1 MRSQTTRAVTRKT
14 CPVSMNVPP
23 WCLRLSV
30 LFSFCLQGLPDAAE
44 HCIGVDQ
51 DNAMLKGIRFCFL
64 SCRPVGGLIGISA
77 KVKVLGGARISQL
90 EKPIIGIPQ
99 LAPLI
104 SPLRGMEDL
113 SGLSGIM
120 VRAVPIGGVP
130 GSDEREQTHQALR
143 KRFQRCKIRDRI
155 RSGRKTR
162 TPRA

>member
-1 MRSQTTRAVTRKT
+1 
-14 CPVSMNVPP
+14 
-23 WCLRLSV
+23 
-30 LFSFCLQGLPDAAE
+30 
-44 HCIGVDQ
+44 
-51 DNAMLKGIRFCFL
+51 MLKGIRFCFL
-64 SCRPVGGLIGISA
+64 SRGLAGGLTGISA
-77 KVKVLGGARISQL
+77 EAKVLGRARISQL

-113 SGLSGIM
+113 LNFCAGLSGIM

-130 GSDEREQTHQALR
+130 GSDEREQTHQALC
-143 KRFQRCKIRDRI
+143 KCFQRCKIWVRI